1 MQIEVKGIGIVEVP
15 DTFAD
20 LDPESQKL
28 YVQKI
33 KLQTSKQQSTD
44 PVEEAAE
51 DLSFLDKLQGGTRAF
66 AQGLTFGF
74 ADEIEAGLRT
84 GGGLIGDYSKTVK
97 GIRDDLNELR
107 AKNTGLAL
115 SSEIAGA
122 FLPSLAAGLFTGGA
136 GTGAGLAAT
145 GARVA
150 QGAKAAQAAKVSS
163 PSLLKSMGQ
172 GAGRGAAYGTAYGVG
187 TAEGGLGERTVG
199 GITGGLTG
207 GVLGG
212 AVPVALQGGI
222 GAAKTLGKSFGVGG
236 TKAAEKFSDVKIL
249 QALERDGLSRQG
261 AIEKLK
267 AAEKLGQKD
276 LLIADLGEELS
287 QLGYASQAIA
297 GGARKD
303 VADKLYNRSSSQSER
318 ITEDLID
325 QTKLKGPF
333 SLEYVDDLSNIQK
346 AASKPAYEKAYAK
359 TVSPNASIKVD
370 GTTASLKDFFTGS
383 RKELMI
389 QAAKDGVMIAK
400 IDGDDVVDLAKILK
414 DPDLTKE
421 FLSKPIET
429 KFLHTI
435 KKGMDSIIDKGTD
448 SFGKV
453 NPMGV
458 AVIKAKNTF
467 NKIIERSNPAYAKAN
482 KDFSDVAR
490 LKDAFNIGIGQKRF
504 TTERL
509 SKLLK
514 GMNDAEKEAF
524 RVGLVARIQKKSDDA
539 NFSTDFT
546 KTIFGSTEKENLV
559 RLAFPQTKQGM
570 EGFKNFKQIIELE
583 KKKVQTKNTVLGN
596 SATNKRGEVMR
607 DAEIDP
613 TLGVVGRALVGDP
626 QGAARQGL
634 AAIGARSSGLN
645 PESANLLAKK
655 LFQLSPQ
662 EQIRYLSGLG
672 ASEQMLVQQSLN
684 ALKLQAGL
692 SAGAGTIPSLLTQ

>member
-20 LDPESQKL
+20 LDLESQKL

-33 KLQTSKQQSTD
+33 KLQTAKQQSTD

-97 GIRDDLNELR
+97 GIRDDLDELR

-145 GARVA
+145 GARVTQA
-150 QGAKAAQAAKVSS
+150 AKAAQAAKVSS

-333 SLEYVDDLSNIQK
+333 SLEYVDDLAAKQK
-346 AASKPAYEKAYAK
+346 IAAGPAYKK
-359 TVSPNASIKVD
+359 SDPVLISPNASIKVD
-370 GTTASLKDFFTGS
+370 DTTVSLKDFFTGS

-389 QAAKDGVMIAK
+389 QSAKDGVKIAK
-400 IDGDDVVDLAKILK
+400 AEGKNVIDLAKILK
-414 DPDLTKE
+414 DPNLTEE

-435 KKGMDSIIDKGTD
+435 KKGMDAIINKGTD

-453 NPMGV
+453 NPYGI
-458 AVIKAKNTF
+458 AVTNTKNTF

-490 LKDAFNIGIGQKRF
+490 LKDAFNTGLGQKRIKA
-504 TTERL
+504 ERL

-524 RVGLVARIQKKSDDA
+524 RVGMVARIQDKSDKA
-539 NFSTDFT
+539 NFSRDFT
-546 KTIFGSTEKENLV
+546 TEVFGSKEKENLI
-559 RLAFPQTKQGM
+559 RLAFPQTKKGM
-570 EGFKNFKQIIELE
+570 EGYKNFKEIIELE

-613 TLGVVGRALVGDP
+613 TLGVVGRALVGDLP
-626 QGAARQGL
+626 GAARQGL